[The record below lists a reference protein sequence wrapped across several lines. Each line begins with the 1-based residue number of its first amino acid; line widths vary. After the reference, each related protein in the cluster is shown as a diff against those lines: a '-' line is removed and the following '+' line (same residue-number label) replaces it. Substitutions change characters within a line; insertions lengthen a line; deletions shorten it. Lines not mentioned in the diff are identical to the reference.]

1 MRCFLLSLLLSVG
14 TSTFACSPYFPNN
27 YFYQG
32 KFGNG
37 AEPQFTAELRL
48 IAVEQKEALAPYRL
62 LRPGTVSTLD
72 AEKMD
77 FLRLV
82 PSGDVGAYLRL
93 AEAVRSGAEAD
104 WQSVPELP
112 ESLRLF
118 LRGWERVSSRKPGEA
133 AGYPD
138 EWVKLA
144 EQPERFPDRTVWAC
158 YMLGNLAGERDRRAR
173 KRWHE
178 LCRKRVA
185 DGCPD
190 SAGLGFATL
199 KHEIRNSSG
208 GEQIRYAFLEYSL
221 LDEKQRKPELLC
233 YLLSRETA
241 RSGGK
246 ALGRTA
252 DPLLREIY
260 AAFFMYSLSDS
271 SSFEKEPFIDAVAE
285 KSPKLK
291 NAARMAYLAIREGK
305 TEQGRRWLS
314 MVEREDTLS
323 DWLNAEQARRDGDMD
338 RALKYLRSWLARLP
352 QQGIRY
358 SSGYP
363 WDWGNA
369 ADSFPAL
376 PLLYPRNGSRDA
388 TTEENGVYARIGTV
402 YVEKGDLEQALFYFL
417 RANAL
422 MDAAHL
428 AEHVMRTDDLL
439 RYVSAFAATR
449 FQTLPEDRF
458 YFLQNVVSRRLIR
471 EGRLAD
477 AAQLMRP
484 NSVRYALLMLY
495 SGELQES
502 ANPSLPVDLRSL
514 HLYNAARVAYWKGM
528 ELFGY
533 CSSPDFA
540 LYNGQFGFDSENRFH
555 YRIQALDMIWQAAAM
570 AQDKSLKALCFY
582 SGGIYALRAYP
593 KENPARIAD
602 LFYKRLVRECR
613 FLPLAVYCDKQR
625 WFGQHGVTLPI
636 IRTIEPLS
644 SLRQVRRLIRDSVPH
659 SMVPTIF
666 RSLIKPEPERKP

>member
-1 MRCFLLSLLLSVG
+1 MRYFLFFLFLSVG
-14 TSTFACSPYFPNN
+14 IGGLACSPYFPYN
-27 YFYQG
+27 YFYRG
-32 KFGNG
+32 EFGNET
-37 AEPQFTAELRL
+37 EPQFAAELRL

-62 LRPGTVSTLD
+62 LRPGTGSTLD
-72 AEKMD
+72 AEKAD

-82 PSGDVGAYLRL
+82 PSGDAEVYLRL
-93 AEAVRSGAEAD
+93 AGAVRNGANAD
-104 WQSVPELP
+104 WRSVPELP

-118 LRGWERVSSRKPGEA
+118 LRGWERVRSRKPGEPA
-133 AGYPD
+133 SEPM
-138 EWVKLA
+138 EWIMLA

-158 YMLGNLAGERDRRAR
+158 YMLGNLAAGRGDREAR

-208 GEQIRYAFLEYSL
+208 GERIRYAFLEYSL
-221 LDEKQRKPELLC
+221 QDEKQRKPGLLY

-246 ALGRTA
+246 TLGRTA

-260 AAFFMYSLSDS
+260 AAFFMCSPFDCEL
-271 SSFEKEPFIDAVAE
+271 FIDAVAE

-291 NAARMAYLAIREGK
+291 NAARMAYLAIRNGK
-305 TEQGRRWLS
+305 IEQGRRWLS
-314 MVEREDTLS
+314 MVEHEDTLS
-323 DWLNAEQARRDGDMD
+323 DWLNAEQARRDGDAD

-352 QQGIRY
+352 QQGVRY
-358 SSGYP
+358 FSNYP
-363 WDWGNA
+363 WDWDDA

-376 PLLYPRNGSRDA
+376 PLLYPKNSSRNVS
-388 TTEENGVYARIGTV
+388 TEENGVYARIGTV

-449 FQTLPEDRF
+449 FQTLLEDSF
-458 YFLQNVVSRRLIR
+458 LFLQNVVSRRLIR
-471 EGRLAD
+471 EGRLAE
-477 AAQLMRP
+477 AVPLMRP

-502 ANPSLPVDLRSL
+502 ANPSLPMDLRSL

-528 ELFGY
+528 ELFGF

-540 LYNGQFGFDSENRFH
+540 LYDGQFGFDTENRFH
-555 YRIQALDMIWQAAAM
+555 YRIQALNMIWQAASM
-570 AQDKSLKALCFY
+570 AQDKSLKALYFY

-593 KENPARIAD
+593 NENPARIAD

-613 FLPLAVYCDKQR
+613 FLPLAVYCDRRR
-625 WFGQHGVTLPI
+625 WFGQKEVRLPV
-636 IRTIEPLS
+636 IRTIEPLT
-644 SLRQVRRLIRDSVPH
+644 SLRQVRRLIRNSVPH

-666 RSLIKPEPERKP
+666 RSLIKPEPERKL